1 MRLVSD
7 FCLGKRENALEAR
20 QDTVPSIYPAVFG
33 SPRLL
38 AMRSRPQIKA
48 TGATKNDYPQ
58 SYDFVPLHVSRD
70 LVLHHPASSRLIANL
85 QRCKSASTMTT
96 IHFLPPELLSMIL
109 DMTCRAESSRKAT
122 EAPQILGMVS
132 KLWRTVILGTPSI
145 WTTYY
150 IDKTMTSKGAE
161 QALERSGSL
170 PLTLQAVDDSS
181 DVVVIKEHLSKLG
194 SRSTRWRTVE
204 VAHPDAAVILETGIP
219 SALPAIHTMVVKAT
233 PRPIDL
239 SRLDH
244 HPFLPPLPPHPPV
257 SLEWNVRRY
266 STLRQLELCKV
277 EVKSSEVAD
286 FLDFLEACSDL
297 HRLSLDGI
305 WERDSYAAPRSI
317 ILPTLRELE
326 LRGIPS
332 SGVLK
337 WIIAP
342 NLERLLLEKVAQ
354 LRYWTPLEIGP
365 HYGTATDVTLLR
377 FSTVPSALR
386 DILRAV
392 PLVSQLNLLSFDF
405 RSPYALCADIILQ
418 EQTLPCLTELHIQG
432 IFSLHQLR
440 KAVEVH
446 RETLTE
452 VKVHCLDLGLPEE
465 SLAREYVERDEAL
478 KWFKEESSVTFSV
491 DHCRG
496 IFGSRYWTHDDRR
509 WRREMTCTPEH
520 QTTTS

>member
-1 MRLVSD
+1 
-7 FCLGKRENALEAR
+7 
-20 QDTVPSIYPAVFG
+20 
-33 SPRLL
+33 
-38 AMRSRPQIKA
+38 
-48 TGATKNDYPQ
+48 
-58 SYDFVPLHVSRD
+58 
-70 LVLHHPASSRLIANL
+70 
-85 QRCKSASTMTT
+85 MTT